1 LRPRTTFASLVLFC
15 CFAFA
20 APACAGQTLVVDLS
34 QADAPTQMLVTS
46 IQGVVNRDPAAVGIY
61 VVRGPQDAIW
71 LSLYRGDIATVTP
84 DELVAK
90 VRDRLAGQVLYDPAQ
105 EHSVNLAAAAAAILN
120 AALTT
125 KDLGLK
131 TLLDARGKWADR
143 LSAYRYAVAQ
153 VMPEAA
159 TDRIALIGTG
169 RTDLRDY
176 LAKERVLAV
185 DLDPRDREQASLLR
199 EILTRLKPGALVF
212 GAPELAGDAELLQLL
227 AERQDLLVPVSYAAN
242 LSFHSAHPAFAPLRQ
257 PTRLAPLAYQV
268 MVTFVYEGGT
278 DLGFALGPMRALWD
292 DPARG
297 TVPLGWT
304 ISPALLDVAPPVFQS
319 YCAGAWRSGN
329 DELVLGPNGP
339 GYFAPS
345 ATSEWKPVLDRLAP
359 WVRAGD
365 LRTAAIADSG
375 PGEGLQRALA
385 QYANAGVRGAL
396 LGPGAKISSGLY
408 GSLAVAAQ
416 AVRATDT
423 FETLQAIRRAGE
435 TSKYIYVSVDPA
447 SLTPSDIAYIV
458 GRLGPSYMVLRPREF
473 LEVARQTTAT
483 HSQKPKK
490 GTAAISEIALRPE
503 TPKPEDQVEVD
514 ATVRAQARLDSVQ
527 AVYTIAGAPVEWT
540 VPLTPG
546 PDDGYSGSLPPI
558 LGGGKITVRV
568 RATDADNAITWSDP
582 ATFEVKAPD
591 SDDDGLSDAV
601 EKLLRTDPA
610 NPDTDADGWRD
621 GNDRHPLLPDHF
633 GATYL
638 WPLAPPGD
646 APYVT
651 EGGGKVTEHV
661 RAVSGDQ
668 TVVYELPLSGAPPGS
683 HAVFQAAVGGEY
695 RLEASKDGKQ
705 WQEVG
710 SASSDVPI
718 APGSWEIPADYMAAG
733 SLRARLSS
741 VRPGRTPE
749 RSEAAPGS
757 KPQGGAPARLAG
769 LSIAANPDGPSILM
783 LGTDPDY
790 PAVGLRTYVL
800 ATVFDPDGVAGVK
813 LNYSINDGGTIAVP
827 MEERGR
833 SQVFAAE
840 VHGAVDGDNVTYW
853 VTATGGKGKVS
864 ASRVLSFHVGVVRQE
879 TISLLPERDC
889 EGPWQLGIE
898 WQGSRWSPGKDS
910 TDMATI
916 NITGGAYRVWVLA
929 APRGGGI
936 RVDLDGKPMGTSEPM
951 ARDGW
956 QSLGTIDLARGK
968 HEVSLTSA
976 SDARCGYAQVL
987 VTQDRRTIPPEG
999 AVRDLYNSVTV
1010 ITPLPGETVA
1020 GLVSIEVTA
1029 TGNVAAMECSVDGG
1043 NLGRQTAAPYRFRWN
1058 ARRAAAGT
1066 HTIEVRAYDHA
1077 DNLLLTTTLSAEI
1090 GK

>member
-1 LRPRTTFASLVLFC
+1 LRPRTTFVSLVLFC

-34 QADAPTQMLVTS
+34 QADTPTQMLVTS
-46 IQGVVNRDPAAVGIY
+46 IQGVVNRDPAAIGIY

-105 EHSVNLAAAAAAILN
+105 DHSINLAAAAAAILN

-143 LSAYRYAVAQ
+143 LAAYRYAVAQ
-153 VMPEAA
+153 VLSESA
-159 TDRIALIGTG
+159 TDRIALIGAD

-185 DLDPRDREQASLLR
+185 DLDRRDREQAGLLR

-227 AERQDLLVPVSYAAN
+227 AERQDLLLPVSHAAN
-242 LSFHSAHPAFAPLRQ
+242 LSFHSAYPAFAPLRQ
-257 PTRLAPLAYQV
+257 PTRLAPLAYQT

-278 DLGFALGPMRALWD
+278 DLGFALGPMRELWD

-304 ISPALLDVAPPVFQS
+304 ISAALLGVAPPVFQS
-319 YCAGAWRSGN
+319 YCAGAWRSGG
-329 DELVLGPNGP
+329 DELVLAPNGP

-345 ATSEWKPVLDRLAP
+345 ATTEWKPVLDRLAP

-365 LRTAAIADSG
+365 LRTAALADTG

-385 QYANAGVRGAL
+385 QYAKAGVRGVL
-396 LGPGAKISSGLY
+396 VGPGAKISSGLY
-408 GSLAVAAQ
+408 GSFAVTTQ
-416 AVRATDT
+416 SVRATDT
-423 FETLQAIRRAGE
+423 FETLQAIRRAAE
-435 TSKYIYVSVDPA
+435 TSKYVYVSVDPA

-458 GRLGPSYMVLRPREF
+458 GRLGPSYMALRPQEF
-473 LEVARQTTAT
+473 LEAARQTTAT
-483 HSQKPKK
+483 RAQKPKK
-490 GTAAISEIALRPE
+490 GTAAITDMSLRPE
-503 TPKPEDQVEVD
+503 APKPEDQVELQ
-514 ATVRAQARLDSVQ
+514 ATVRSQTKLDSVQ
-527 AVYTIAGAPVEWT
+527 AVYTIAGAPAEWA
-540 VPLTPG
+540 VPLTLG
-546 PDDGYSGSLPPI
+546 PDDGYSGSLPPL
-558 LGGGKITVRV
+558 LGGGKVSVRV
-568 RATDADNAITWSDP
+568 RAADADNRITWSDP
-582 ATFEVKAPD
+582 MTFEVKAPD
-591 SDDDGLSDAV
+591 ADDDGLSDAV
-601 EKLLRTDPA
+601 EKLLRTDAA
-610 NPDTDADGWRD
+610 NLDTDADGWRD

-633 GATYL
+633 TATYL

-646 APYVT
+646 APYIT
-651 EGGGKVTEHV
+651 EGGGT
-661 RAVSGDQ
+661 VSDGIRSIKGDE
-668 TVVYELPLSGAPPGS
+668 TAVYELPLSGAPAGS
-683 HAVFQAAVGGEY
+683 RALLQVAVGGEY

-705 WQEVG
+705 WQDIG

-718 APGSWEIPADYMAAG
+718 ALGSWEIPADYLAAG
-733 SLRARLSS
+733 TLRVRFSS
-741 VRPGRTPE
+741 VRPGSTPE

-757 KPQGGAPARLAG
+757 KPQGGAPARLAA
-769 LSIAANPDGPSILM
+769 LSIAAHPDGPSILL

-800 ATVFDPDGVAGVK
+800 ATVFDADGVAGVK
-813 LNYSINDGGTIAVP
+813 LNYSIDDGGTIAVP
-827 MEERGR
+827 MQERGR

-840 VHGAVDGDNVTYW
+840 VLGVRDGDNVTYW
-853 VTATGGKGKVS
+853 VTATDGKGNLS
-864 ASRVLSFHVGVVRQE
+864 ASRTLSFHVGVVRQE
-879 TISLLPERDC
+879 TISLLPVRDC

-898 WQGSRWSPGKDS
+898 WRGSRWSPAKDS
-910 TDMATI
+910 TDTATV

-936 RVDLDGKPMGTSEPM
+936 RVGFDGRPMGTTDAM

-956 QSLGTIDLARGK
+956 QSLATVDLARGK
-968 HEVSLTSA
+968 HEVSLTSTDA
-976 SDARCGYAQVL
+976 ARCGYAQVL
-987 VTQDRRTIPPEG
+987 ITQDRRTTPPEG
-999 AVRDLYNSVTV
+999 TVRDLYNSLTV

-1020 GLVSIEVTA
+1020 GLVNIEATA
-1029 TGNVAAMECSVDGG
+1029 TGNVAAMECAVDGV

-1066 HTIEVRAYDHA
+1066 HTMEVRAYDHA
-1077 DNLLLTTTLSAEI
+1077 DNLLLTTTLPVEI